1 MKVYELIEV
10 NYFQD
15 TFALRTCK
23 EVIGIYSTEEK
34 AREKIKEIKREDRD
48 YHIKL
53 YELDK

>member
-23 EVIGIYSTEEK
+23 EVIGIYSSEEK
-34 AREKIKEIKREDRD
+34 AIEKIKEIKREDRG
-48 YHIKL
+48 YHIKW